1 MNKKHIVLCLVMLL
15 LVNLLLPTTNVQAKA
30 KKQPTLNKSKIT
42 LSVGKSY
49 QLKVKNNKKKVRWS
63 SSNKKIAKVTK
74 SGKVKA
80 IKKGTCKITVKTT
93 KGKKLSCKV
102 TVKQPVRKK
111 AQSTTQKPSTT
122 EATTEKKKTNNKATQ
137 TTESST
143 KKNTSTT
150 EKKNTEVNDKT
161 EKPTTPSKPSKHT
174 HSYEKYVYR
183 QPTCYL
189 PGLYGYKC
197 SCGSSYVDWNTLIS
211 QLDHIYESEPYYTK
225 EDTCTEC
232 GYDLYHCTMCKG
244 RVNEKVK
251 KVMHGEGNAPG
262 HNYEVTS
269 DEILDGCT
277 IEVIKKTCSRC
288 GDVISSKSTFTE
300 PKHDYQ
306 LLSHVDPH
314 CKNSG
319 YNSYRCSRCGTN
331 KMEYIPTSE
340 YYHNLVAIVNSRF
353 YINSTK
359 NEVSGYTKKD
369 NSEIYLYDE
378 NTVNT
383 TSTRSPRIFYY
394 CKDCHMIVEPYG
406 CVDNGGHWS
415 DWRDR
420 EYHFTPDE
428 VENIMATTPNMN
440 K

>member
-111 AQSTTQKPSTT
+111 VQSTTQKPSTT
-122 EATTEKKKTNNKATQ
+122 EATTEKKKTNNKATK

-150 EKKNTEVNDKT
+150 EKTNTEANNKT

-174 HSYEKYVYR
+174 HSYTKYIYR
-183 QPTCYL
+183 QPTCSL

-197 SCGSSYVDWNTLIS
+197 SCGSSYVDWNTLIP
-211 QLDHIYESEPYYTK
+211 QVDHVYESTPYYTK
-225 EDTCTEC
+225 ADTCTEW
-232 GYDLYHCTMCKG
+232 GYDLYHCKTCKG
-244 RVNEKVK
+244 TVGEKVK
-251 KVMHGEGNAPG
+251 KVMHGEGSTPG
-262 HNYEVTS
+262 HDYQVTS
-269 DEILDGCT
+269 DVISDGCT
-277 IEVIKKTCSRC
+277 IETVVKTCSRC
-288 GDVISSKSTFTE
+288 GDTIDSKDTFSA

-306 LLSHVDPH
+306 LINHVDPH
-314 CKNSG
+314 CSNNG
-319 YNSYRCSRCGTN
+319 YNEYKCSRCGVTESEIVPTN
-331 KMEYIPTSE
+331 IE
-340 YYHNLVAIVNSRF
+340 YHNDVAIVNSN
-353 YINSTK
+353 YWNSTRK
-359 NEVSGYTKKD
+359 YNIEGYTGKQNTEVHLYEESSV
-369 NSEIYLYDE
+369 NS
-378 NTVNT
+378 
-383 TSTRSPRIFYY
+383 TSTRSAMVIYY
-394 CKDCHMIVEPYG
+394 CKDCRKVVETAM
-406 CVDNGGHWS
+406 VANGGHWS

-420 EYHFTPDE
+420 EYHFTE
-428 VENIMATTPNMN
+428 TEILNIINTTPNVN